1 MDYAQ
6 LRNVNCQGSVKITD
20 VESFVST
27 ALKLTRKK
35 TGNRGVF
42 IRRGLSVTYPYQF
55 PAIEYLI

>member
-35 TGNRGVF
+35 NRQQGEF
-42 IRRGLSVTYPYQF
+42 LFAGGYQLLILASF
-55 PAIEYLI
+55 PL